1 MAGTII
7 GGQRP
12 ARRGGRRPGY
22 RARALLRQ
30 NYLAESAHPGPAA
43 ELPARLSTE
52 LLAPCSGRICAG
64 QRRREGRGGRPGEG
78 SISLM
83 KDLSALTPP
92 FLMAA
97 VVIIAIVA
105 FLRHEMGRGRVDRA
119 DPDDIPAPDADHEQD
134 S

>member
-1 MAGTII
+1 M
-7 GGQRP
+7 
-12 ARRGGRRPGY
+12 
-22 RARALLRQ
+22 
-30 NYLAESAHPGPAA
+30 E
-43 ELPARLSTE
+43 
-52 LLAPCSGRICAG
+52 
-64 QRRREGRGGRPGEG
+64 GRPGGSSEG

-92 FLMAA
+92 FLIAA

-119 DPDDIPAPDADHEQD
+119 DPDDISASDADHEQD

>member
-1 MAGTII
+1 MEG
-7 GGQRP
+7 
-12 ARRGGRRPGY
+12 
-22 RARALLRQ
+22 
-30 NYLAESAHPGPAA
+30 HPG
-43 ELPARLSTE
+43 RS
-52 LLAPCSGRICAG
+52 
-64 QRRREGRGGRPGEG
+64 GEG

-105 FLRHEMGRGRVDRA
+105 FLRHEMGRGHVDRG
-119 DPDDIPAPDADHEQD
+119 DPDDISASDADNEQD